1 MIKKKILFILLFLFM
16 PIINVKGEELN
27 LAASAGSA
35 ILIESTT
42 GKILYERNAH
52 EKMAPASMTKIMT
65 MLLIMEA
72 IDEGKISLDQNINI
86 SANAA
91 SMGGSQVFLEPNT
104 QMKANELIKSIAI
117 ASANDAAVAM
127 AETISGTTDAFV
139 KKMNEKCK
147 ALGCENTSFVN
158 VHGLDD
164 PNHYSTAKDMSLI
177 ASELLKHEDILKY
190 TSIYDEY
197 LKKPDGSTTWMVNT
211 NKLIRFYNGL
221 DGLKTGYTKN
231 AEYCLTA
238 TAKRNGMRL
247 ISVLMK
253 EPTSQVR
260 NSETVELLN
269 YGFSN
274 YKIKTIIE
282 KEKSLGEVEVVD
294 GKKEKVMIKLKDAAT
309 ALEKINDE
317 KNYSYNI
324 NVDKIKAPVKV
335 GDVIGYLEITEN
347 GTIIKN
353 VDITVTENVNKANI
367 WDLYKRYFKKVLSGN

>member
-16 PIINVKGEELN
+16 PIINVRGEELN

-65 MLLIMEA
+65 MLLIMES

-86 SANAA
+86 SSNAA

-147 ALGCENTSFVN
+147 ALGCENTLFAN

-190 TSIYDEY
+190 TSIYEEY

-211 NKLIRFYNGL
+211 NKVVCKKKYNL
-221 DGLKTGYTKN
+221 WILKKNKNVRLKT
-231 AEYCLTA
+231 
-238 TAKRNGMRL
+238 
-247 ISVLMK
+247 
-253 EPTSQVR
+253 
-260 NSETVELLN
+260 
-269 YGFSN
+269 
-274 YKIKTIIE
+274 IKTY
-282 KEKSLGEVEVVD
+282 G
-294 GKKEKVMIKLKDAAT
+294 
-309 ALEKINDE
+309 
-317 KNYSYNI
+317 
-324 NVDKIKAPVKV
+324 
-335 GDVIGYLEITEN
+335 
-347 GTIIKN
+347 
-353 VDITVTENVNKANI
+353 
-367 WDLYKRYFKKVLSGN
+367 

>member
-1 MIKKKILFILLFLFM
+1 MIKKKILFILLFLFI

-27 LAASAGSA
+27 LASSAGAS
-35 ILIESTT
+35 ILIEATT
-42 GKILYERNAH
+42 GNVLYEKNAH

-65 MLLIMEA
+65 MLLIMES
-72 IDEGKISLDQNINI
+72 IDDGKISFDQNINI

-104 QMKANELIKSIAI
+104 QMKAEELIKSIAI

-127 AETISGTTDAFV
+127 AEAISGTTDAFV
-139 KKMNEKCK
+139 LKMNEKCK
-147 ALGCENTSFVN
+147 SLGCENTSFVN

-164 PNHYSTAKDMSLI
+164 TNHYSTAKDMSLI

-190 TSIYDEY
+190 TSIYEEY
-197 LKKPDGSTTWMVNT
+197 LKKPDGTTTWMVNT

-231 AEYCLTA
+231 AGYCLTA
-238 TAKRNGMRL
+238 TAKRNDMRL
-247 ISVLMK
+247 ISVLMN

-282 KEKSLGEVEVVD
+282 KEKSLGEVEVID
-294 GKKEKVMIKLKDAAT
+294 GKKEKVTIKLKDDAT

-317 KNYSYNI
+317 KNYSYNVK
-324 NVDKIKAPVKV
+324 VDKIQAPVNV
-335 GDVIGYLEITEN
+335 GDVVGYLEITEG

-353 VDITVTENVNKANI
+353 VDITVTESVNKANI
-367 WDLYKRYFKKVLSGN
+367 WDLYKRYFKKILSGN